1 MCMQR
6 LEWYKNKDV
15 GVYFDNM
22 PDIRIRYAT
31 PGATKKEKES
41 IKKYPFINNK
51 NLAVSIFDYK
61 NNKSYEFT
69 IPKNY
74 CFDGASIP
82 RIFWRVIGSKTD
94 NTFLVAAMVHDYL
107 CENHNL
113 IDNNRYLSTLVFNDL
128 LEVGGV
134 PPFKRW
140 LMKHSVDNFQKFCGW
155 EK

>member
-22 PDIRIRYAT
+22 PDIRIRYTA

-69 IPKNY
+69 IPKDY

-82 RIFWRVIGSKTD
+82 RIFWRIIGSKTD

-134 PPFKRW
+134 PAFKRW
-140 LMKHSVDNFQKFCGW
+140 IMKHSVDNFQKFCGW

>member
-22 PDIRIRYAT
+22 PDIRIRYAA

-69 IPKNY
+69 IPKDY

-82 RIFWRVIGSKTD
+82 RIFWRIIGSKTD

-134 PPFKRW
+134 PAFKRW
-140 LMKHSVDNFQKFCGW
+140 IMKHSVDNFQKFCGW